1 MATKAINK
9 KVCIVTPEFPPDQWG
24 GLARTAERV
33 AEHVADCGLD
43 VHVAHCMT
51 VDAHVVLLD
60 ENRES
65 QTRNQITVHRVSLS
79 KDRSVSE
86 PRDLWECPHNLT
98 LQMMYQSL
106 ELLHHQEE
114 FDLFHSFFLYPVG
127 YVTGL
132 LARRFGRKHLA
143 TVVGNDVNKYFFS
156 PEKVSMCR
164 IGLEN
169 ADMVV
174 GLGRDLITL
183 ANSLSPIESKSRVIY
198 NSVELPSKTW
208 SLAPRSE
215 KFKIGCAGIFKYAKG
230 LPYLLKAVAEV
241 RRHKDVILEL
251 VGHVRHSEKETYD
264 IMAQRT
270 LLHDVIRLREPMS
283 HEGVKNWFMTL
294 DVFVLPSLT
303 EGCPNILMEAMAAGL
318 PVVATATGA
327 VPDLIEHQLSGL
339 IVPRADSVALAAAI
353 KSVIENPSRAKALGN
368 AARQKMTDF
377 SPAKELSGW
386 SSIYSDLLDN

>member
-51 VDAHVVLLD
+51 ADAHVVLLD

-79 KDRSVSE
+79 KDRSISE

-106 ELLHHQEE
+106 ELLHHREE

-164 IGLEN
+164 SGLEN

-174 GLGRDLITL
+174 GLGKDLIAL

-198 NSVELPSKTW
+198 NSVELPAKTW
-208 SLAPRSE
+208 SRAPRSE

-230 LPYLLKAVAEV
+230 LPYLFKAVAEV

-270 LLHDVIRLREPMS
+270 FLHDVIHFREPMS
-283 HEGVKNWFMTL
+283 HDGVKNWFMTL

-353 KSVIENPSRAKALGN
+353 KSVIEDVSRAQALGN
-368 AARQKMTDF
+368 AARQKMMDF

-386 SSIYSDLLDN
+386 SSIYSDLLDK

>member
-1 MATKAINK
+1 MAIKAINK
-9 KVCIVTPEFPPDQWG
+9 KICIVTPEFPPDQWG
-24 GLARTAERV
+24 GLARTAQRV
-33 AEHVADCGLD
+33 ARHAADTGLD
-43 VHVAHCMT
+43 VHVAHFIT
-51 VDAHVVLLD
+51 VDTPVVILD

-65 QTRNQITVHRVSLS
+65 QTRNRITVHRVHLC
-79 KDRSVSE
+79 KDRSISE

-106 ELLHHQEE
+106 ELLHHREK

-132 LARRFGRKHLA
+132 LARRFGCKHL
-143 TVVGNDVNKYFFS
+143 TTIVGNDVNKYFFS

-164 IGLEN
+164 SGLEN

-174 GLGRDLITL
+174 GLGKDLIAL
-183 ANSLSPIESKSRVIY
+183 ANSLYPIEFKSRVVY
-198 NSVELPSKTW
+198 NSVELPSKKW
-208 SLAPRSE
+208 SWVPQSE

-230 LPYLLKAVAEV
+230 LPYLLKAVAEL

-264 IMAQRT
+264 IMVQRT

-283 HEGVKNWFMTL
+283 HEGIQNWFMTL

-327 VPDLIEHQLSGL
+327 VPDLIEHQVSGL
-339 IVPRADSVALAAAI
+339 LVPTADSGSLATAI
-353 KSVIENPSRAKALGN
+353 KSVMDDPSRAKAMGN
-368 AARQKMTDF
+368 AARQKMEDF

-386 SSIYSDLLDN
+386 SSIYLDLLDK

>member
-1 MATKAINK
+1 
-9 KVCIVTPEFPPDQWG
+9 
-24 GLARTAERV
+24 
-33 AEHVADCGLD
+33 
-43 VHVAHCMT
+43 
-51 VDAHVVLLD
+51 
-60 ENRES
+60 
-65 QTRNQITVHRVSLS
+65 
-79 KDRSVSE
+79 
-86 PRDLWECPHNLT
+86 
-98 LQMMYQSL
+98 MYQSL